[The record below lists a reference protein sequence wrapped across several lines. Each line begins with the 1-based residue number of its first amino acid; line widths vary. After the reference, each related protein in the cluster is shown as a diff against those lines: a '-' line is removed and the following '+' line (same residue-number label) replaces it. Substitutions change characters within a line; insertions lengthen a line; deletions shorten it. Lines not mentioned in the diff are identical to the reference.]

1 MMDYKEVAVYIL
13 YQQLFAEPNLIRDRR
28 SLVSIPV
35 EGSDIIINKMLELV
49 LLNIELWEQG
59 KEKEYIIQLAEKIG
73 FDPKRIILEF
83 HIRLKPIPKEQVSN
97 SGFKYMLAISEV
109 IKTIHEESTDK
120 VVKLLEK
127 KFRGKKR
134 KDLETKLQ
142 TLSEQNNLEFS
153 LLLNLAILKEYAE
166 IVKAPYS
173 IDIFNEYFE
182 KVLQLL
188 N

>member
-1 MMDYKEVAVYIL
+1 MDYKEVATYIL

-28 SLVSIPV
+28 SLVNIPV
-35 EGSDIIINKMLELV
+35 EGSDVIINKMLDLV

-59 KEKEYIIQLAEKIG
+59 KEKEYITQLAEKIG

-83 HIRLKPIPKEQVSN
+83 HIRLKPIPKEQISN

-109 IKTIHEESTDK
+109 IKTIHEEAADK
-120 VVKLLEK
+120 VVSLLEK
-127 KFRGKKR
+127 KFKGKKR
-134 KDLETKLQ
+134 RDLDLKLQ

-166 IVKAPYS
+166 IVKAPYPL
-173 IDIFNEYFE
+173 DIFNEYFE

>member
-1 MMDYKEVAVYIL
+1 MDYKEVAEYIL

-28 SLVSIPV
+28 SLVNIPV
-35 EGSDIIINKMLELV
+35 EGSDVIIKKMLDLV

-59 KEKEYIIQLAEKIG
+59 KEKEYITQLAEKIG
-73 FDPKRIILEF
+73 FNPKRIILEF

-127 KFRGKKR
+127 KFKGRKRRGL
-134 KDLETKLQ
+134 DTKLQ
-142 TLSEQNNLEFS
+142 ILSEQNNLEFS
-153 LLLNLAILKEYAE
+153 LLLNLAILREYAE
-166 IVKAPYS
+166 IIQAPYP
-173 IDIFNEYFE
+173 IAIFNEYFE

>member
-1 MMDYKEVAVYIL
+1 MDYKEVAVYIL
-13 YQQLFAEPNLIRDRR
+13 HQQLFAEPNLIRDRR
-28 SLVSIPV
+28 SLVNIPV
-35 EGSDIIINKMLELV
+35 EGSDVIINKMLDLV

-59 KEKEYIIQLAEKIG
+59 KEKEYITQLAEKIG

-109 IKTIHEESTDK
+109 IKTIHQESTDK
-120 VVKLLEK
+120 VVKLFEK
-127 KFRGKKR
+127 KFKGKKR
-134 KDLETKLQ
+134 RDLDLKLQ

-153 LLLNLAILKEYAE
+153 LLLNLAILKEYAT
-166 IVKAPYS
+166 IVKKPYP
-173 IDIFNEYFE
+173 IEIFNEYFE
-182 KVLQLL
+182 KVFQLL

>member
-1 MMDYKEVAVYIL
+1 MDYKEVAEYIL

-28 SLVSIPV
+28 SLVNIPV
-35 EGSDIIINKMLELV
+35 EGSDVIIKKMLDLV

-59 KEKEYIIQLAEKIG
+59 KEKEYITQLAEKIG
-73 FDPKRIILEF
+73 FNPKRIILEF

-127 KFRGKKR
+127 KFKGRKRRGL
-134 KDLETKLQ
+134 DTKLQ
-142 TLSEQNNLEFS
+142 ILSEQNNLEFS

-166 IVKAPYS
+166 IIQAPYP
-173 IDIFNEYFE
+173 IAIFNEYFE

>member
-1 MMDYKEVAVYIL
+1 MDYKEVAVYIL
-13 YQQLFAEPNLIRDRR
+13 HQQLFAEPNLIRDRR
-28 SLVSIPV
+28 SLVNIPV
-35 EGSDIIINKMLELV
+35 EGSDVIINKMLDLV

-59 KEKEYIIQLAEKIG
+59 KEKEYITQLAEKIG

-109 IKTIHEESTDK
+109 IKTIHQESTDK
-120 VVKLLEK
+120 VVKLLKK
-127 KFRGKKR
+127 KFKGKKR
-134 KDLETKLQ
+134 RDLDLKLQ

-166 IVKAPYS
+166 IIQAPYP
-173 IDIFNEYFE
+173 IAIFNEYFE

>member
-1 MMDYKEVAVYIL
+1 MDYKEVAEYIL

-28 SLVSIPV
+28 SLVNIPV
-35 EGSDIIINKMLELV
+35 DGSDVIIKKMLDLV
-49 LLNIELWEQG
+49 LTNIELWEQG
-59 KEKEYIIQLAEKIG
+59 KEKEYITQLAEKIG

-109 IKTIHEESTDK
+109 IKTIHEQSTDK

-127 KFRGKKR
+127 KFKGRKR
-134 KDLETKLQ
+134 RDLDTKLQ

-166 IVKAPYS
+166 IIQAPYP
-173 IDIFNEYFE
+173 IAIFNEYFE

>member
-1 MMDYKEVAVYIL
+1 MDYKEVAVYIL
-13 YQQLFAEPNLIRDRR
+13 HQQLFAEPNLIRDRR
-28 SLVSIPV
+28 SLVNIPV
-35 EGSDIIINKMLELV
+35 EGSDVIINKMLDLV

-59 KEKEYIIQLAEKIG
+59 KEKEYITQLSEKIG

-127 KFRGKKR
+127 KFKGRKR
-134 KDLETKLQ
+134 RDLDKKLQ

-166 IVKAPYS
+166 IIQAPYP
-173 IDIFNEYFE
+173 IAIFNEYFE

>member
-1 MMDYKEVAVYIL
+1 MDYKEVAEYIL

-28 SLVSIPV
+28 SLVNIPV
-35 EGSDIIINKMLELV
+35 EGSDVIIKKMLDLV
-49 LLNIELWEQG
+49 LTNIELWEQG
-59 KEKEYIIQLAEKIG
+59 EEKEYITQLAKKIG

-109 IKTIHEESTDK
+109 IKTIHEQSTDK

-127 KFRGKKR
+127 KFKGRKR
-134 KDLETKLQ
+134 RDLDTKLQ

-166 IVKAPYS
+166 IIQAPYP
-173 IDIFNEYFE
+173 IAIFNEYFK

>member
-1 MMDYKEVAVYIL
+1 MDYKEVAEYIL
-13 YQQLFAEPNLIRDRR
+13 HQQLFAEPNLIRDRR
-28 SLVSIPV
+28 SLVNIPV
-35 EGSDIIINKMLELV
+35 EGSDVIIKKMLDLV
-49 LLNIELWEQG
+49 LTNIELWEQG
-59 KEKEYIIQLAEKIG
+59 KEKEYITQLTEKIG

-109 IKTIHEESTDK
+109 IKTIHEESTEK

-127 KFRGKKR
+127 KFKEKKR

-166 IVKAPYS
+166 IVQAPYP
-173 IDIFNEYFE
+173 IAIFNEYFE

>member
-1 MMDYKEVAVYIL
+1 MDYKEVAVYIL
-13 YQQLFAEPNLIRDRR
+13 HQQLFAEPNLIRDRR
-28 SLVSIPV
+28 SLVNIPV
-35 EGSDIIINKMLELV
+35 EGSDVIINKMLDLV

-59 KEKEYIIQLAEKIG
+59 KEKEYITQLAEKIG

-109 IKTIHEESTDK
+109 IKTIHQESTDK
-120 VVKLLEK
+120 VVKLLKK
-127 KFRGKKR
+127 KFKGKKR
-134 KDLETKLQ
+134 RDLDLKLQ

-166 IVKAPYS
+166 IIQAPYP

-182 KVLQLL
+182 KVMQLL

>member
-1 MMDYKEVAVYIL
+1 MDYKEVAEYIL

-28 SLVSIPV
+28 SLVNIPV
-35 EGSDIIINKMLELV
+35 DGSDVIIKKMLDLV
-49 LLNIELWEQG
+49 LTNIELWEQG
-59 KEKEYIIQLAEKIG
+59 KEKEYITQLAEKIG

-109 IKTIHEESTDK
+109 IKTIHEQSTDK
-120 VVKLLEK
+120 IVKLLEK
-127 KFRGKKR
+127 KFKGRKR
-134 KDLETKLQ
+134 RDLDTKLQ

-166 IVKAPYS
+166 IIQSPYP
-173 IDIFNEYFE
+173 IAIFNEYFE

>member
-1 MMDYKEVAVYIL
+1 MDYKEVAIYIL
-13 YQQLFAEPNLIRDRR
+13 HQQLFAEPNLIRDRR
-28 SLVSIPV
+28 SLVNIPV
-35 EGSDIIINKMLELV
+35 EGSDVIINKMLDLV
-49 LLNIELWEQG
+49 LSNIELWEQG
-59 KEKEYIIQLAEKIG
+59 KEKEYITKLVEKIG
-73 FDPKRIILEF
+73 FDPKKIFLEF

-109 IKTIHEESTDK
+109 IKTIHEQSTDK

-127 KFRGKKR
+127 KFKGKKR
-134 KDLETKLQ
+134 RDLETKLQ

-166 IVKAPYS
+166 IIQAPYP
-173 IDIFNEYFE
+173 IAIFNEYFE